1 MFVRCIYF
9 HKGQSLKFFL
19 IYNINIIMFIFAMMF
34 NKFIAKVLKDGTEDL
49 NEYSKAINGDQ

>member
-1 MFVRCIYF
+1 M
-9 HKGQSLKFFL
+9 KFFL

-49 NEYSKAINGDQ
+49 NEYSKAMNGDK